1 MTSTNEHSIQ
11 CMCFFF
17 KSQLLSPRDIKHVVG
32 RRQFC
37 YNRIQSETRGKT
49 VLYELKY
56 PPNIPVVKPSLT

>member
-1 MTSTNEHSIQ
+1 MPEVMMYKRRYWES
-11 CMCFFF
+11 
-17 KSQLLSPRDIKHVVG
+17 RDIKHVVG